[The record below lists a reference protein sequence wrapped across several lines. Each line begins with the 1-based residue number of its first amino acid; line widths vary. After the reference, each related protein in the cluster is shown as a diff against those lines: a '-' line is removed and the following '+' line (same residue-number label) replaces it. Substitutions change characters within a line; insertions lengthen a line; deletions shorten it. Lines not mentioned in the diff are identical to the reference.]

1 MAKRSAVD
9 ARRERIIRIALALP
23 EVEAEQAGAL
33 GEHTAFRV
41 RGKPF
46 AHYVVNEHN
55 DGRIA
60 FCCKAAPGAQGALVA
75 GDPARYYFP
84 KYMAHRGWVCIDLD
98 AGKID
103 WDEVAGLLKESYRLL
118 APKRLAAQVEGPS

>member
-1 MAKRSAVD
+1 MPKRSFVD
-9 ARRERIIRIALALP
+9 ARRERITKIALALP
-23 EVEAEQAGAL
+23 EAEAEQAGSL
-33 GEHTAFRV
+33 HEHTSFRI

-60 FCCKAAPGAQGALVA
+60 LCCKAAPDAQSALVA
-75 GDPARYYFP
+75 SDPTRYYVP
-84 KYMAHRGWVCIDLD
+84 KYIGHHGWVCMDLD

-103 WDEVAGLLKESYRLL
+103 WDEVAALVRDSYCLI
-118 APKRLAAQVEGPS
+118 APKRLAAQIIAM